1 MDKAIQDFYANHTEA
16 EVLQI
21 YLYGARRHLETLAK
35 ERDIL
40 KQTAPVDET
49 HLQLNTRITN
59 FVEKAIT
66 YYKHRLEIVLAKNK

>member
-16 EVLQI
+16 EVLQT
-21 YLYGARRHLETLAK
+21 YLYGARRHLETLAR
-35 ERDIL
+35 ERDFL

-49 HLQLNTRITN
+49 HLQLNTRIIN

-66 YYKHRLEIVLAKNK
+66 YYKHKLEIVLAKNK

>member
-21 YLYGARRHLETLAK
+21 FLYGAKRHLETLAR
-35 ERDIL
+35 ERDFL
-40 KQTAPVDET
+40 KQTAPVDEI

-59 FVEKAIT
+59 FVERAIT
-66 YYKHRLEIVLAKNK
+66 YYKYRLAIVLAKK